1 VIAYQRDLAGI
12 HIHLAKMQFQHKLY
26 EQAAESYARA
36 HNVLQPIADRTPSLR
51 WDLAKALHGLG
62 FLHKQRGNRQQAVGH
77 LRQAREHLQI
87 LTTDFPEKEQ
97 YMLDLN
103 LVESL
108 LADLSKQEK

>member
-1 VIAYQRDLAGI
+1 
-12 HIHLAKMQFQHKLY
+12 MQFQHKLY
-26 EQAAESYARA
+26 EQAAESYALA
-36 HNVLQPIADRTPSLR
+36 HNVLLPIADRTPSLR

-77 LRQAREHLQI
+77 LRQARDHLQI